1 MTATATEP
9 RPAQAEP
16 GTDRTAWIGAAGV
29 ALGIVAFFVAVPPL
43 TVRAAA
49 VPVVLG
55 LAALVAGG
63 MAIRGGERRL
73 GWGAVA
79 AGVIGAIGG
88 VAATKSG
95 VGNLE
100 RVVAWS
106 ALLAAT
112 LRYATPLLFAA
123 LGGLFSERSGVI
135 NIALE
140 GMMLMGAFFAIWGA
154 DITNS
159 WIGGLAIAILAGGLL
174 ALIHAV
180 FAISLRADQIV
191 SGTALNFIALGLTG

>member
-1 MTATATEP
+1 MAGAI
-9 RPAQAEP
+9 A
-16 GTDRTAWIGAAGV
+16 IG
-29 ALGIVAFFVAVPPL
+29 
-43 TVRAAA
+43 
-49 VPVVLG
+49 
-55 LAALVAGG
+55 
-63 MAIRGGERRL
+63 GGERRL

-79 AGVIGAIGG
+79 AAVIGAVGG

-106 ALLAAT
+106 ALFAAT
-112 LRYATPLLFAA
+112 LRYATPLVFAA

-140 GMMLMGAFFAIWGA
+140 GMMLMGAFFAVWGA
-154 DITNS
+154 DLTGS
-159 WIGGLAIAILAGGLL
+159 WIGGLVIAALSGGAL
-174 ALIHAV
+174 ALIHAI

-191 SGTALNFIALGLTG
+191 SGTALNFLAVGITGYLVVDLYGTEGTPDDLPQVPDITLPLIK